1 MQFDSSFALMLSLFA
16 CIPLFI
22 DVSGVAV
29 SVVASMRATACP
41 HSVTECY
48 ASFLRCYCLIYRV
61 LISEVSTINGCHF
74 SH

>member
-22 DVSGVAV
+22 DVSGMVA
-29 SVVASMRATACP
+29 SVIASMRATACP
-41 HSVTECY
+41 HSVTEY
-48 ASFLRCYCLIYRV
+48 YTSFLGCYYLIYRV
-61 LISEVSTINGCHF
+61 LISEVSTINDCHF

>member
-22 DVSGVAV
+22 DVSGV
-29 SVVASMRATACP
+29 VASMRASMRATDCP
-41 HSVTECY
+41 HSVTGYCI
-48 ASFLRCYCLIYRV
+48 SFLGCYYLIYRV
-61 LISEVSTINGCHF
+61 LISEVSTINDCHF

>member
-41 HSVTECY
+41 HSVTEY
-48 ASFLRCYCLIYRV
+48 YTSFFLV
-61 LISEVSTINGCHF
+61 LLFDLQSINI
-74 SH
+74 

>member
-1 MQFDSSFALMLSLFA
+1 MTFALMLSLFA

-41 HSVTECY
+41 HSVTEY
-48 ASFLRCYCLIYRV
+48 YTSFLGYYCLIYRV
-61 LISEVSTINGCHF
+61 LISDVSTINDCHF